1 MPTEI
6 RAAIYGRVSSDLQEK
21 EQTIRSQLE
30 GLRKYVLERG
40 YVIAG
45 EYIDDG
51 YSGATLD
58 RPGLD
63 RLRDALRIAEMDVV
77 VFHSPDRLARK
88 AVYQGLVLEEIE
100 KAGVRVEFLNYPVDD
115 SPESR
120 MLLGMQGLFAEYER
134 AKIMERT
141 RRGKLHRAREG
152 ALVGGHAPFGYR
164 WIKRDEASRARL
176 EAIDYQAGVIRRMY
190 RLLVDEQLSTR
201 AIARRLTHEGVSTA
215 RGAVQWQPTAVSRM
229 LTNPVYKGSYRYRQ
243 SGQEEILI
251 PVPSIVDE
259 PTWQAAQVQLTANSL
274 YSSRNNRRHRYLLRG
289 LVRCPRCDGTYTGY
303 TQRGY
308 SAYRCNRVH
317 WGSSSTGQKC
327 SSGTIPASSL
337 EKAVWSAVSGALQ
350 SPEILLDGHHNLLET
365 SNSANALEHER
376 KQVKLGLKQT
386 QAQQDRITKAYV
398 NEVMDL
404 TRYKL
409 EMDRIRARSK
419 ELEGISHDLDR
430 RSDQER
436 DSKSALRHLESFCH
450 RVADGLD
457 NMSFEERQQLL
468 RLVVDRVTVED
479 GTARIDTVIPG
490 PKDGGQLRTRRGE
503 LVEPQRRVLGRFS
516 SPPLSPQRTPL

>member
-1 MPTEI
+1 MPKEI
-6 RAAIYGRVSSDLQEK
+6 RAAIYARVSSDLQEK
-21 EQTIRSQLE
+21 EQTILSQLE

-40 YVIAG
+40 YFIAG

-63 RLRDALRIAEMDVV
+63 RLRDALRAAEMDVV

-100 KAGVRVEFLNYPVDD
+100 KAEVRVEFLNYPVDD

-164 WIKRDEASRARL
+164 WLKKDEASRARL
-176 EAIDYQAGVIRRMY
+176 EAIDYQAAVIRRMY

-201 AIARRLTHEGVSTA
+201 AIARRLTQEGVPTA
-215 RGAVQWQPTAVSRM
+215 RGAAQWQPTAVSRM

-243 SGQEEILI
+243 SGQDEILI
-251 PVPSIVDE
+251 PVPPLVDE
-259 PTWQAAQVQLTANSL
+259 ATWQAAQVQLAANSL
-274 YSSRNNRRHRYLLRG
+274 YSRRNNRRHQYLLRG
-289 LVRCPRCDGTYTGY
+289 LVCCPRCGGSYTGY

-308 SAYRCNRVH
+308 RGYRCNRVH
-317 WGSSSTGQKC
+317 WGSSSTGQRC
-327 SSGTIPASSL
+327 SSGAVPASSL
-337 EKAVWSAVSGALQ
+337 EKAVWSAVAGALQ
-350 SPEILLDGHHNLLET
+350 NPEILLEEHLSLLES
-365 SNSANALEHER
+365 SNSATELEHER
-376 KQVKLGLKQT
+376 KQVKLGLKQA
-386 QAQQDRITKAYV
+386 QAQEDRITQAYV
-398 NEVMDL
+398 NEAMDL

-419 ELEGISHDLDR
+419 ELEGISLDLDR
-430 RSDQER
+430 RSDQVQ
-436 DSKSALRHLESFCH
+436 DSENALRHLESFCH

-457 NMSFEERQQLL
+457 KMSFEERQQLL

-490 PKDGGQLRTRRGE
+490 QNDGDQLRTRRGE
-503 LVEPQRRVLGRFS
+503 LVEP
-516 SPPLSPQRTPL
+516 